1 MIRSA
6 RFQTARSQAA
16 RFQTAVLQAAR
27 LPAALTLAA
36 ALLSCGPDQPA
47 RAASAGAAP
56 GAPAPSAAEAATGS
70 AASAAPG
77 SSAAA
82 PTEPAQP
89 AAAAPVATASG
100 EVDLDGEDNLD
111 ADIAELSKATKTPTD
126 HKASDLSGRDI
137 VYRVTPQ
144 GLVIELDGI
153 HLRPEAKAFRDSGG
167 TYGVQLT
174 LTAESFDERQYWL
187 SKPQAG
193 PLALAGKIEA
203 PAGKKQRFGDERHG
217 ANEAEVV
224 RAGEPRKFKQ
234 RWPGKGQPK
243 LHAGQT
249 LTLEVG
255 LWGVHAESERER
267 PVKRLFELKLVG
279 ANPPTAVITPPTLDW
294 GN

>member
-6 RFQTARSQAA
+6 PFQAA
-16 RFQTAVLQAAR
+16 RFQAARFLAARFLAARFLAAR
-27 LPAALTLAA
+27 LQAALTLVASLA
-36 ALLSCGPDQPA
+36 SCGPDQPA
-47 RAASAGAAP
+47 RAASDGAAP
-56 GAPAPSAAEAATGS
+56 TAPESATGS
-70 AASAAPG
+70 ATSAELT

-82 PTEPAQP
+82 PTEPAQG

-100 EVDLDGEDNLD
+100 EINLDGEDNLD
-111 ADIAELSKATKTPTD
+111 ADIAELSKATKAPAD
-126 HKASDLSGRDI
+126 HKGTDLSGRDI

-174 LTAESFDERQYWL
+174 LTAESFDERQYWV
-187 SKPQAG
+187 SKPPDG

-203 PAGKKQRFGDERHG
+203 PTGKKQRFGDERHG

-255 LWGVHAESERER
+255 LWGMHAESERER